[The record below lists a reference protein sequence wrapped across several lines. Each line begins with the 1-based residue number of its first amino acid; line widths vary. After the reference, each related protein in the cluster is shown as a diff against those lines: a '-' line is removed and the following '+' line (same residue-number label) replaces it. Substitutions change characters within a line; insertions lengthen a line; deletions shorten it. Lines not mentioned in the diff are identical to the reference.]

1 MTARGQ
7 LLQSSSHLH
16 CVNVSTAALLLH
28 SPLPLRLPNAVPAPA
43 TECRQ
48 VHITDARS
56 GICAGL
62 KAPIFIALVVVSLQC
77 TGVFA
82 DAVVAAS
89 PPRLAASPP
98 RRLAASL
105 SVIQHHLFD
114 HLCTVWPAA
123 GAFWVQLL
131 LCRDAVH
138 AVSAPISAPLRR
150 RCALSAQLRAHSG
163 ASPSELVGSNEREC
177 LGQPHALT
185 ASHASYTPHLS
196 QRVATV
202 CREVVLIAL

>member
-1 MTARGQ
+1 MGNCCNPRRIHIGSTW
-7 LLQSSSHLH
+7 SKLH
-16 CVNVSTAALLLH
+16 CCCTRHCPYASQTLCLH
-28 SPLPLRLPNAVPAPA
+28 RRPNG
-43 TECRQ
+43 RQ
-48 VHITDARS
+48 VHTTDARS

-98 RRLAASL
+98 RRLAPSL